1 MQKVAGS
8 QQPVFGFV
16 GKYKNK
22 NIIISEGFSHK
33 CRLPTAE
40 MAGIMVENGRWLFD
54 WSGFSGLPDV

>member
-22 NIIISEGFSHK
+22 NIIISEGV
-33 CRLPTAE
+33 LPQVQVAD
-40 MAGIMVENGRWLFD
+40 R
-54 WSGFSGLPDV
+54 